1 MIFNFLSMQAK
12 KKKVAVI
19 VAHPDD
25 ETLWA
30 GGMLLNNPDWDC
42 FIVCVC
48 RKYDS
53 DRAPKFYKALDI
65 LKCNGIMGDLD
76 DGSAQTPLD
85 KLEINRMILKLLP
98 AADYD
103 LILTHNPLGE
113 YTRHLRHEEIGISV
127 MDLYH
132 ESKISCKELMIFAYE
147 DHNKQYYPKAITSAD
162 FYFELSNDLWQKK
175 YDIITQLYGFNLD
188 SWEAKT
194 TPKLEAYWRFTN
206 KNDTLKWLKKTKR

>member
-1 MIFNFLSMQAK
+1 MEMQVQ

-42 FIVCVC
+42 FIVTLC

-53 DRAPKFYKALDI
+53 DRAPKFYKALDA
-65 LKCNGIMGDLD
+65 LHSTGIMGDLD
-76 DGSAQTPLD
+76 DGPDQIPLD
-85 KLEINRMILKLLP
+85 QLEIDRLILQLLP
-98 AADYD
+98 IIDYD

-127 MDLYH
+127 ISLWY
-132 ESKISCKELMIFAYE
+132 EGKISSKELMLFAYE
-147 DHNKQYYPKAITSAD
+147 DHNKQYHPKAITLAD
-162 FYFELSNDLWQKK
+162 VQLNLPTDLWQKK
-175 YDIITQLYGFNLD
+175 YEIVTQIYGFTPD

-194 TPKLEAYWRFTN
+194 TPKTEAYWKFTN
-206 KNDTLKWLKKTKR
+206 KKDAWKWLKNVKL